1 MISPDGLAM
10 LVYPAL
16 ILTMITPIVLI
27 ILLLKDKKD
36 DQIW

>member
-16 ILTMITPIVLI
+16 ILTMITPFVLVA
-27 ILLLKDKKD
+27 LLLKDKKD
-36 DQIW
+36 GKLW

>member
-16 ILTMITPIVLI
+16 CLTIITPILLI
-27 ILLLKDKKD
+27 ALLIKDNKD

>member
-1 MISPDGLAM
+1 MITPDGLAM

-27 ILLLKDKKD
+27 TLLLKDKKD